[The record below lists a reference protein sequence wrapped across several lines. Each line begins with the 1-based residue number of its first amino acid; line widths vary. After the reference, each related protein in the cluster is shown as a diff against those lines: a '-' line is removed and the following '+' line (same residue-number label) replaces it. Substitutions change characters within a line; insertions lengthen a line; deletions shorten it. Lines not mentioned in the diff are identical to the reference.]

1 MKAGKTQRFWRKN
14 IGLKLLALAFALFLW
29 FFVVGEEKAE
39 VSLSVPLELVNM
51 PDDLVISNE
60 FNGAIDVRVYG
71 PRSLVRELVTRRLSH
86 VVDLAKATPGKMTL
100 HITPEG
106 IRLPGEVQVTRIHPS
121 QVNLVLEP
129 LARREAP
136 VEAVLKGAIA
146 ADYELK
152 GVELKPAKVVLSGAV
167 REVAKVKK
175 VLTRP
180 IDISG
185 LSVSTKAVVGLDL
198 HRYHL
203 RVVGEPQVTAYIQV
217 EEKIIR
223 ESLVIPVEGAGV
235 AYGYK
240 IDPRN
245 IEVSMQGP
253 VSVLRDAARKQ
264 DIRAVVQLGGL
275 GPGTYVRRPVIK
287 APAGVEIETVK
298 PKSARVTIFKEKHS
312 AVSDQ
317 PSAKRSQISNLKF
330 EIKKADG

>member
-14 IGLKLLALAFALFLW
+14 IGIKLLALAFALFLW

-60 FNGAIDVRVYG
+60 FNGMIDVRVYG

-100 HITPEG
+100 HITSEG
-106 IRLPGEVQVTRIHPS
+106 IRLPREVQVTRIHPS
-121 QVNLVLEP
+121 QVTLVLEP
-129 LARREAP
+129 LAWREVP
-136 VEAVLKGAIA
+136 VEAVLKGAVA
-146 ADYELK
+146 TGYELK
-152 GVELKPAKVVLSGAV
+152 GVELKPAKVVLVGAA

-175 VLTRP
+175 ALTRP

-185 LSVSTKAVVGLDL
+185 LSISTKAVAGLDL

-203 RVVGEPQVTAYIQV
+203 RVAGEPQVTAYIQV

-223 ESLVIPVEGAGV
+223 KSLVIPVEGVGT

-240 IDPRN
+240 INPRN
-245 IEVSMQGP
+245 VEVSIKGP
-253 VSVLRDAARKQ
+253 VSVLQNAAWKQ
-264 DIRAVVQLGGL
+264 GIRAVVKLEGL
-275 GPGTYVRRPVIK
+275 RPGTHVRQPVIE
-287 APAGVEIETVK
+287 APSGVEIEK
-298 PKSARVTIFKEKHS
+298 AEPKSVRI
-312 AVSDQ
+312 
-317 PSAKRSQISNLKF
+317 IILK
-330 EIKKADG
+330 K

>member
-60 FNGAIDVRVYG
+60 FNGMIDVRVYG
-71 PRSLVRELVTRRLSH
+71 PRSLVRELVTRRISH
-86 VVDLAKATPGKMTL
+86 VVDLAKSAPGKMTL
-100 HITPEG
+100 HVTPES
-106 IRLPGEVQVTRIHPS
+106 IRLPREVQVTRIYPS

-136 VEAVLKGAIA
+136 VEAVLKGAVA

-152 GVELKPAKVVLSGAV
+152 GVELKPAKVVLSGAA

-175 VLTRP
+175 ILTQP

-185 LSVSTKAVVGLDL
+185 LSVSTKAVTGIDL
-198 HRYHL
+198 QMYHL

-223 ESLVIPVEGAGV
+223 KSLVIPVEGAGT
-235 AYGYK
+235 AYSYK
-240 IDPRN
+240 IVPRN
-245 IEVSMQGP
+245 IEISILGP
-253 VSVLRDAARKQ
+253 VSMLRNTACKQ

-275 GPGTYVRRPVIK
+275 RPGAYVRQPVIEVLS
-287 APAGVEIETVK
+287 GVEIEK
-298 PKSARVTIFKEKHS
+298 AEPKSVRVIIL
-312 AVSDQ
+312 
-317 PSAKRSQISNLKF
+317 KR
-330 EIKKADG
+330 